1 MEATRLN
8 MGTHWNACM
17 SKICRQSLQRQRGS
31 TFTSLPLHFHHFH
44 HLCGCE
50 ASHVAV
56 TIHNLCSYNY
66 VHLKNSRNLIS
77 LHTGHIFNFMPL
89 SNSMIVWLLVSAM
102 HLYGLLCPTYNA
114 PQMGRLVKFYMNII
128 RVECFSYWVPSYSLT
143 VIVSTDWRR
152 FLVKWHETSIGWL
165 HFSLSIANLIPWLT
179 SLAD

>member
-114 PQMGRLVKFYMNII
+114 PQMGSAREILYEYYQSGMFLLLGAFLFTY
-128 RVECFSYWVPSYSLT
+128 SYCEHWLEEVPCQVT
-143 VIVSTDWRR
+143 W
-152 FLVKWHETSIGWL
+152 
-165 HFSLSIANLIPWLT
+165 N
-179 SLAD
+179 